1 MKHLSIL
8 MATILIVFCLTASA
22 VGTTPDAIDLSTQ
35 IRAAESL
42 YEHSEYTRAAEL
54 FSELAALNPSCDRI
68 AHLRIMEAKS
78 RYYAGEHERAALLFE
93 EIIAD
98 RKSPSYDPAC
108 HYFLGRIA
116 FDQDEYP
123 ESAEHFVRAFD
134 LTNDSELKDI
144 CHSNC
149 QSLCIGYLSFSELKS
164 VLTASYQV
172 DRRLFSDLVYN
183 TAKKYHEIGL
193 HRQAERI
200 IDIHSAFIGDEDSRV
215 RDLENEISRG
225 LSRSLDIALLVPL
238 SGELAAYGRQM
249 DAAAELAV
257 MTYGKPDTDIS
268 IKSYDT
274 HGNSIVAAQIS
285 RDVTSSGV
293 SAVIGPLTSQE
304 AVGAAPYSDFWSV
317 PMILP
322 AASEKGLTSVS
333 NRIFQLSP
341 TPETMGRRLAE
352 AAIDE
357 LGLDSVA
364 ILAPNDGYGRQ
375 ITEGFKKIVGENEV
389 NIFYEVYFP
398 RGTSDYRR
406 FMLNLKEAILPD
418 SFDSTIFL
426 DDAGDTL
433 ETEEIA
439 VNIPTLFIPAF
450 AEELEFIIP
459 QLRFYRISTIILGG
473 EDIGDPDIVSL
484 KPMRYYPAMF
494 ISHSTFADA
503 DTSWQRFRYLIE
515 EENKMTAT
523 PVAGLT
529 FDAVRMTIEAA
540 ELGGFSSGGIARGW
554 ESLGKVD
561 GVTGPFEFN
570 EQNENIAVPVY
581 IVLDGF
587 VERWPY

>member
-1 MKHLSIL
+1 MKHRSVLTAAIL
-8 MATILIVFCLTASA
+8 LVCCLTALA
-22 VGTTPDAIDLSTQ
+22 DRTTPGAVDLSSQ
-35 IRAAESL
+35 IQSAESL
-42 YEHSEYTRAAEL
+42 YERSEYTTAAEL
-54 FSELAALNPSCDRI
+54 FSELAVLNPYFDRI
-68 AHLRIMEAKS
+68 SHLQIMEAKS
-78 RYYAGEHERAALLFE
+78 RYYAGEHERAAPLFE
-93 EIIAD
+93 RIIAD
-98 RKSPSYDPAC
+98 GKSPSYDPAC
-108 HYFLGRIA
+108 YYFLGRIA
-116 FDQDEYP
+116 FDRDDYP
-123 ESAEHFVRAFD
+123 ESAEHFVRAFV
-134 LTNDSELKDI
+134 LTSDSELKNI
-144 CHSNC
+144 CYSNC
-149 QSLCIGYLSFSELKS
+149 LSLCIGYLSFSEQKS
-164 VLTASYQV
+164 MLTASYQA
-172 DRRLFSDLVYN
+172 DQKLFSDLVYN
-183 TAKKYHEIGL
+183 TAKKYYEIGL

-200 IDIHSAFIGDEDSRV
+200 VGIHSACVGDGDSQIRN
-215 RDLENEISRG
+215 LENEISLG

-257 MTYGKPDTDIS
+257 ITYGKPDTDIR

-274 HGNSIVAAQIS
+274 HGNSIVSAQLS

-333 NRIFQLSP
+333 SRIFQLSP

-357 LGLDSVA
+357 LGLDSIA

-375 ITEGFKKIVGENEV
+375 ITEGFKKAVGENDV
-389 NIFYEVYFP
+389 DIFYEVYFP

-406 FMLNLKEAILPD
+406 FMLSLKEAVLPD
-418 SFDSTIFL
+418 SFDPTIFL
-426 DDAGDTL
+426 DETGDTL

-439 VNIPTLFIPAF
+439 VNIPTIFIPAF

-473 EDIGDPDIVSL
+473 EDLGDPNIVSL
-484 KPMRYYPAMF
+484 KSMRYYPAMF
-494 ISHSTFADA
+494 ISHSMFTDV
-503 DTSWQRFRYLIE
+503 DTSWQRFRYLLE

-529 FDAVRMTIEAA
+529 FDAVRLTIEAA
-540 ELGGFSSGGIARGW
+540 ELGGFSSSGIARGW

-587 VERWPY
+587 IEKWPY

>member
-1 MKHLSIL
+1 MLALCIAASTL
-8 MATILIVFCLTASA
+8 RATSGAA
-22 VGTTPDAIDLSTQ
+22 DLQSRIQ
-35 IRAAESL
+35 SAESF
-42 YEHSEYTRAAEL
+42 YERSEYTRAAEL
-54 FSELAALNPSCDRI
+54 FGELVALNPSYDRI
-68 AHLRIMEAKS
+68 SHLRIMEAKS
-78 RYYAGEHERAALLFE
+78 RYYAGELEPATQLFE
-93 EIIAD
+93 RLIAD
-98 RKSPSYDPAC
+98 GKSSSSDPAC

-116 FDQDEYP
+116 FDRDDYP

-134 LTNDSELKDI
+134 LTKDSELKNI
-144 CHSNC
+144 CYSNC
-149 QSLCIGYLSFSELKS
+149 LSLCIGYLSFSEQKS
-164 VLTASYQV
+164 VLTASYQA
-172 DRRLFSDLVYN
+172 DQRLFRDLVYN
-183 TAKKYHEIGL
+183 TAKKYYEIGL

-200 IDIHSAFIGDEDSRV
+200 VNIHSAFIGDGDSQIRN
-215 RDLENEISRG
+215 LENEISLG

-257 MTYGKPDTDIS
+257 ITYGKPDTDIR

-274 HGNSIVAAQIS
+274 HGNSIVAAQLS

-375 ITEGFKKIVGENEV
+375 ITEGFKKIIGENDIE
-389 NIFYEVYFP
+389 IFYEVYFP
-398 RGTSDYRR
+398 RGSSDYRR
-406 FMLNLKEAILPD
+406 FMLSLKEAVLPD
-418 SFDSTIFL
+418 SFDPTIFL
-426 DDAGDTL
+426 DETGDTL

-439 VNIPTLFIPAF
+439 VNIPTIFIPAF

-459 QLRFYRISTIILGG
+459 QLRFYRINTIILGG
-473 EDIGDPDIVSL
+473 EDLGDPDIVSL
-484 KPMRYYPAMF
+484 KSMRYYPAMF
-494 ISHSTFADA
+494 ISHSMFTDA
-503 DTSWQRFRYLIE
+503 DTSWQRFRYLLE

-540 ELGGFSSGGIARGW
+540 ELGGFSASGIARGW
-554 ESLGKVD
+554 ESLGRVN

-581 IVLDGF
+581 IVLDGLI
-587 VERWPY
+587 EKWPY

>member
-1 MKHLSIL
+1 MLALCI
-8 MATILIVFCLTASA
+8 AASTLRA
-22 VGTTPDAIDLSTQ
+22 NSGAADLQSRIQ
-35 IRAAESL
+35 SAEAF
-42 YEHSEYTRAAEL
+42 YERSEYTRAAEL
-54 FSELAALNPSCDRI
+54 FGELVALNPSYGLI
-68 AHLRIMEAKS
+68 SHLLIMEAKS
-78 RYYAGEHERAALLFE
+78 RYYAGEHKLATQLFE
-93 EIIAD
+93 RLIANG
-98 RKSPSYDPAC
+98 KSSSSDPAC
-108 HYFLGRIA
+108 YYFLGRIA
-116 FDQDEYP
+116 FDRDDYP

-134 LTNDSELKDI
+134 LTKDPELKNI
-144 CHSNC
+144 CYSNC
-149 QSLCIGYLSFSELKS
+149 LSLCIGYLSFSEQKS
-164 VLTASYQV
+164 VLTAGYQA
-172 DRRLFSDLVYN
+172 DQRLFRDLVYN
-183 TAKKYHEIGL
+183 TAKKYYEIGL
-193 HRQAERI
+193 QRQAERI
-200 IDIHSAFIGDEDSRV
+200 VDIHSAFIGDGDSQIRN
-215 RDLENEISRG
+215 LENEISLG

-257 MTYGKPDTDIS
+257 ITYGKPDTDIR

-274 HGNSIVAAQIS
+274 HGNSIVSAQLS

-375 ITEGFKKIVGENEV
+375 ITEGFKKVVGENDVE
-389 NIFYEVYFP
+389 IFYEVYFP

-406 FMLNLKEAILPD
+406 FMLNLKEAVLPD

-439 VNIPTLFIPAF
+439 VNIPTIFIPAF

-459 QLRFYRISTIILGG
+459 QLRFYRINTIILGG
-473 EDIGDPDIVSL
+473 EDLGDPDIVSL

-494 ISHSTFADA
+494 ISHSTFTDA
-503 DTSWQRFRYLIE
+503 DTSWQRFRYLLE
-515 EENKMTAT
+515 EESKMTAT

-529 FDAVRMTIEAA
+529 FDAVRLTIEAA
-540 ELGGFSSGGIARGW
+540 ELGGFSSSGIARGW
-554 ESLGKVD
+554 ESLGRVN

-581 IVLDGF
+581 IVLDGLI
-587 VERWPY
+587 EKWQY